1 MIAKTKAIVFKN
13 TNYGESSLISRMYT
27 RNYGIRTYML
37 QSVKKGKSAIKPSMV
52 MPLSLLE
59 MDVYEKNN
67 ANINRVKELKNTS
80 LLLNIHS
87 DMVKKS
93 IGMFMVEILNQC
105 IIEEHCEEELFDFI
119 EAKILELDMEDTNPL
134 YPSLFLLDLA
144 GFIGLAPNRNYDEKT
159 PYFDCEE
166 GEYVAFSNLH
176 TLNAEV
182 SSLLNQLQK
191 GDRPVLSRKNRLELL
206 QGLTH
211 YYQCNII
218 RSSRGLKSLEILS
231 EVLH

>member
-1 MIAKTKAIVFKN
+1 MIAKTRAIVFKN

-27 RNYGIRTYML
+27 RNFGIRTYML

-52 MPLSLLE
+52 MPLSLVE

-93 IGMFMVEILNQC
+93 IGMFMVEILNQS

-119 EAKILELDMEDTNPL
+119 EQRILDLENGNTHPL
-134 YPSLFLLDLA
+134 FPSIFLLQLSA
-144 GFIGLAPNRNYDEKT
+144 FIGLAPNQNYSDKT
-159 PYFDCEE
+159 PYFDCEV
-166 GEYVAFSNLH
+166 GEYVAYSNLH
-176 TLNAEV
+176 TLSSNL
-182 SSLLNQLQK
+182 SSLFYSLQK
-191 GDRPVLSRKNRLELL
+191 GEMPNLSRKGRIEVL
-206 QGLTH
+206 QGLTY

-218 RSSRGLKSLEILS
+218 KSTRGLKSLE
-231 EVLH
+231 VLHEILH